1 MVLYLSRSTMNE
13 IEIKKKEKKKIS
25 SPTYNPNSTVQ
36 FCHTSVSD
44 QQNRRTIGSWTVL
57 DSSAQKVQLNPGEN
71 RRGGAGFVKTDVFE

>member
-13 IEIKKKEKKKIS
+13 IEIKKKKKKIS

-44 QQNRRTIGSWTVL
+44 QQNQRTIGWWTVL
-57 DSSAQKVQLNPGEN
+57 DSSAQKVQLNPGEPWQISLKQTCLN
-71 RRGGAGFVKTDVFE
+71 DLRR